1 MSSTSF
7 PVASVLAGLAL
18 LASAS
23 LALVEPAHAAPAAPK
38 GGTAMVSGQAGEQSP
53 VRGVIKAVSDTR
65 LVLDPSAPGSGP
77 DTLALDGHTVFQ
89 RLGKTL
95 TAKDLKVG
103 APVTVSYVMKD
114 GKPVATRVW
123 VRFARRAPATA
134 TPPKAR

>member
-1 MSSTSF
+1 MTPSSF
-7 PVASVLAGLAL
+7 PVTSVLAGVAL

-23 LALVEPAHAAPAAPK
+23 LALVEPAHAAPPTPK
-38 GGTAMVSGQAGEQSP
+38 GGTATVAGQAAEPSP

-89 RLGKTL
+89 QLGKTL

-103 APVTVSYVMKD
+103 APVTVTYVLKD

-123 VRFARRAPATA
+123 VRFARTAPAA
-134 TPPKAR
+134 ASPAKGR